1 MRIVQCQRRDANAM
15 PFYAEIEGNTL
26 RPLAT
31 SPFSEGIRLK
41 KGETI
46 PLDEVTLLPPIVPSK
61 IMCIGKNY
69 RDHVKEMGGDAPP
82 PEPLVF
88 MKPSSSVIGP
98 DVPIELPPLSE
109 RVEHESEMALVI
121 RRRCRNVSEAEAAAV
136 ILGVTA
142 LNDVTA
148 RDLQKRDGQW
158 TRAKGFDT
166 FCPIGPALAIG
177 LDPRN
182 LRVTSRVN
190 GQTRQDGNTDQLI
203 FPVERLIAHISA
215 VMTLYPGDI
224 IATGTPAGVGPLLPG
239 DTVEVEVEGVGVLS
253 NPVVAANGA

>member
-1 MRIVQCQRRDANAM
+1 
-15 PFYAEIEGNTL
+15 
-26 RPLAT
+26 
-31 SPFSEGIRLK
+31 
-41 KGETI
+41 
-46 PLDEVTLLPPIVPSK
+46 
-61 IMCIGKNY
+61 
-69 RDHVKEMGGDAPP
+69 
-82 PEPLVF
+82 
-88 MKPSSSVIGP
+88 
-98 DVPIELPPLSE
+98 
-109 RVEHESEMALVI
+109 
-121 RRRCRNVSEAEAAAV
+121 VSEAEAAAV